1 MNKIAFLIGAFLI
14 LITNLQAQEFEG
26 KITFKLS
33 YGGDAAAQM
42 QAMAPSGIVYQ
53 TRDGNT
59 RFEMQGGMA
68 AMMLGTFI
76 VHAKDEAMYVLKDSE
91 KKAYKMP
98 LDGNQGTDTKPKV
111 TKLKETLKIQGYK
124 CQKYKVE
131 TTIQGQPMVQHV
143 WAAKDIKMIKPKAK
157 GAAGNLYIEGVEG
170 FPLKIEADSKI
181 MGMSITTTTI
191 ATEVDTK
198 KPNKS
203 NFEVPKGYTV
213 EKTTMEALGRGLLG
227 G

>member
-1 MNKIAFLIGAFLI
+1 MNKIAFFIGAFFI

-26 KITFKLS
+26 KITFKLT

-42 QAMAPSGIVYQ
+42 QAMAPNGIVYQ

-98 LDGNQGTDTKPKV
+98 LDGNQGTDTEPKV
-111 TKLKETLKIQGYK
+111 TKLKETIKIQGYK

-131 TTIQGQPMVQHV
+131 TTIQGQPMTQYV